1 MENYFLIAEIS
12 SVFDENG
19 FVKLKSFSDFPE
31 RFFLLDKVFIN
42 IYGAYREFIVEEV
55 EKFDNYFIIKFSNF
69 DSNLGVE
76 FLVGSSIFVNEKD
89 AVNLDDDTYFIH
101 DLIGCK
107 VIFKTKFFGNV
118 TDVLSLSS
126 NDVYVVEDNNGI
138 ERLIP
143 AISQF
148 IDSVNIVEKV
158 ITLKQDFDEFSDD
171 ENWYYFCSS

>member
-1 MENYFLIAEIS
+1 LEDYFLIAEIS

-19 FVKLKSFSDFPE
+19 FVKIKSFSDFPE

-42 IYGAYREFIVEEV
+42 IFGDYREFIVEDV
-55 EKFDNYFIIKFSNF
+55 ERLDNFFIIKFNNF
-69 DSNLGVE
+69 NSDFDVE

-89 AVNLDDDTYFIH
+89 AVRLDDDTFFIH

-107 VIFKTKFFGNV
+107 VVFNEKFFGHV
-118 TDVLSLSS
+118 VDVLSLNS
-126 NDVYVVEDNNGI
+126 NDVYVLEDNNRI

-148 IDSVNIVEKV
+148 IELVNIAEKK
-158 ITLKQDFDEFSDD
+158 ITLKIDFDEFSDD
-171 ENWYYFCSS
+171 EN